1 MFIHDSEMTFISQET
16 SGRMTRMASIPTHA
30 QWKKFKTD
38 NAIGA
43 NMVSSVN
50 VGKSLDTYHNKM
62 SRDFKANA
70 KLANDLAKNLAI
82 YLNKFP
88 DKKGT
93 HKAFLAEFEKKYLNA
108 AKENAE
114 EFATMAGSIETYS
127 ARVQQLMAVSA
138 KLRPGMPVDVLQ
150 KLRQGPIRGV
160 LAAGTQV
167 KGYDSNGMK
176 LIWKPLEEEINDMGV
191 TSTQTEID
199 TMIAKL
205 HRAATATL
213 THGNNTQLF

>member
-1 MFIHDSEMTFISQET
+1 
-16 SGRMTRMASIPTHA
+16 MASIPTHA
-30 QWKKFKTD
+30 QWKKFKND
-38 NAIGA
+38 NGVGS

-50 VGKSLDTYHNKM
+50 VGKALDTYHNKM
-62 SRDFKANA
+62 GRDFKANA
-70 KLANDLAKNLAI
+70 KLANDLAKDLAI

-93 HKAFLAEFEKKYLNA
+93 HKTFLAEFERKYLNA

-114 EFATMAGSIETYS
+114 EFATMAGSVETYS
-127 ARVQQLMAVSA
+127 ARVQQLMSVCG

-167 KGYDSNGMK
+167 KGYNSDGMK
-176 LIWKPLEEEINDMGV
+176 QIWKPLEEEINDMGV

-199 TMIAKL
+199 TMIGKL
-205 HRAATATL
+205 HTAANATL
-213 THGNNTQLF
+213 TLGRNTNLF